1 MMCRIKTAGRVIL
14 LVTIALSAG
23 SWGFLIHKTAHQLA
37 TYELPGSLRDFFY
50 ANMDYMQYNAPRP
63 DIRRNQDSSEGP
75 KHFIDLESYGNNAAY
90 NMPLHWKDAVARYS
104 KDTLLT
110 YGYVPY
116 YVIEMKNKLTNAF
129 KQGNKDSILFYAAD
143 LGHYVE
149 DAHVPL
155 HTSLNYDGQ
164 LTDQKGLHSLWE
176 SAVPEI
182 EIGNYNLSTTHT
194 AQYLKQPEK
203 AIWGAIR
210 KAHALLPDVFAKEKA
225 LSAQFTP
232 ERKYRTQV
240 RRGKEVKGYSTEFIK
255 AYAASLKNTIN
266 EQAIQSANLVADFWY
281 TAWVDAGKP
290 DLSLLYGGGLSAK
303 AKSKLEKELVA
314 FRTNRLVKD
323 SLLRALK

>member
-1 MMCRIKTAGRVIL
+1 
-14 LVTIALSAG
+14 
-23 SWGFLIHKTAHQLA
+23 
-37 TYELPGSLRDFFY
+37 
-50 ANMDYMQYNAPRP
+50 
-63 DIRRNQDSSEGP
+63 
-75 KHFIDLESYGNNAAY
+75 
-90 NMPLHWKDAVARYS
+90 
-104 KDTLLT
+104 
-110 YGYVPY
+110 
-116 YVIEMKNKLTNAF
+116 
-129 KQGNKDSILFYAAD
+129 
-143 LGHYVE
+143 
-149 DAHVPL
+149 
-155 HTSLNYDGQ
+155 
-164 LTDQKGLHSLWE
+164 
-176 SAVPEI
+176 VPEI